1 MLWPDITQFGRIT
14 SDVVR
19 GMSVT
24 QSVTVGHIARE
35 SAYPNGILLLV
46 VRRKF
51 YQDGHIANIAS
62 LMDT

>member
-1 MLWPDITQFGRIT
+1 MLLTG
-14 SDVVR
+14 V
-19 GMSVT
+19 SVT